1 MLQGSGKT
9 LAYGLPV
16 LQRILETKLKDS
28 NIKEKTPSKKNE
40 GVLALILAPTR
51 ELALQ
56 VYKNLQDVAKPVKI
70 KASIG
75 SYRSRSLVMLTILWQ
90 NL

>member
-1 MLQGSGKT
+1 M
-9 LAYGLPV
+9 
-16 LQRILETKLKDS
+16 KLKSS
-28 NIKEKTPSKKNE
+28 NLKDKTPSEKNH

-56 VYKNLQDVAKPVKI
+56 VHKNLQDVAKPVKI

-75 SYRSRSLVMLTILWQ
+75 PYFRHGSLIAFSF
-90 NL
+90 